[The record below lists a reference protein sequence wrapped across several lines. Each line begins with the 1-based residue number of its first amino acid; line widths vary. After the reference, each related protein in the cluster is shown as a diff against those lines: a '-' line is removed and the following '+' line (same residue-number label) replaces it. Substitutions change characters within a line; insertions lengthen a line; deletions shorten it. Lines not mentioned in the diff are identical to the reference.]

1 MENGNNVNTG
11 EGGSLKGHE
20 ELFITLVDHMLDAV
34 GIIGWDGTIKFI
46 NRAGAKLIGLEAAS
60 DCIGRNVF
68 EFIHPESVT
77 SVVRDIELIKEG
89 KRGGLTDYRVYRV
102 RTAAGEEKWVE
113 GIGTKIMFED
123 ASADLI
129 TIRDVTKRMRIEEE
143 LKRYHDDLENLVEE
157 RTADIRKINKRLRA
171 EIAERKQTEKSL
183 RESEE
188 RYKSVIENIGI
199 GVSLISPDMEIL
211 NLNTQMRK
219 WYPDV
224 DISTRPV
231 CYRSFNNPPREEVC
245 SYCPTYKTLQDGQLH
260 ESVTET
266 PSGSEIK
273 NYRIIS
279 SPIMDRNGN
288 VVAAIEMVEDIT
300 EKRKI
305 QEALSESENR
315 YRTIFE
321 TTASATMIIE
331 EDTTISLVNTELEK
345 QSGYSKAEL
354 EGKKSWTEFIHA
366 DDVERMRE
374 YHRLRRIDPNA
385 APRNYEFRFI
395 GREGDIRDVYL
406 TIAMIP
412 GTKKSVASFLDI
424 TERKRAEEALKRRER
439 ELEVKSHNLEELN
452 TALKVLLKQRE
463 KDKEELEGR
472 VLANVRQLVLPYMEK
487 LKKGDLDPDIMTCI
501 NIIEAN
507 LRDVTS
513 PFSQRLS
520 SKYLNFTPKELQIAN
535 LIKEGKTTKE
545 IAGLL
550 NTATGT
556 IDFHRNNI
564 RYKLDLKKRKANLRS
579 YLLTLT

>member
-1 MENGNNVNTG
+1 M
-11 EGGSLKGHE
+11 
-20 ELFITLVDHMLDAV
+20 
-34 GIIGWDGTIKFI
+34 
-46 NRAGAKLIGLEAAS
+46 
-60 DCIGRNVF
+60 
-68 EFIHPESVT
+68 
-77 SVVRDIELIKEG
+77 
-89 KRGGLTDYRVYRV
+89 
-102 RTAAGEEKWVE
+102 
-113 GIGTKIMFED
+113 
-123 ASADLI
+123 
-129 TIRDVTKRMRIEEE
+129 
-143 LKRYHDDLENLVEE
+143 
-157 RTADIRKINKRLRA
+157 
-171 EIAERKQTEKSL
+171 
-183 RESEE
+183 
-188 RYKSVIENIGI
+188 
-199 GVSLISPDMEIL
+199 SLISPDMEIL

-219 WYPDV
+219 WYPDI

-231 CYRSFNNPPREEVC
+231 CYKSFNNPPREEVC
-245 SYCPTYKTLQDGQLH
+245 SYCPTYKTLKDGRLH

-321 TTASATMIIE
+321 TTAAATMIVE

-345 QSGYSKAEL
+345 KSGYSKAEL
-354 EGKKSWTEFIHA
+354 EGKRSWTEFVHP
-366 DDVERMRE
+366 DDVEKMRE
-374 YHRLRRIDPNA
+374 YHHLRRIDQDA

-395 GREGDIRDVYL
+395 GREGDIRDVYM
-406 TIAMIP
+406 TVAMIP

-472 VLANVRQLVLPYMEK
+472 VLSNVRQLVLPYMEK
-487 LKKGDLDPDIMTCI
+487 LKKSSLDPDIMTCI
-501 NIIEAN
+501 NIIETN
-507 LRDVTS
+507 LQDVTS

-545 IAGLL
+545 IAELL
-550 NTATGT
+550 NTSTGT

-564 RYKLDLKKRKANLRS
+564 RNKLDLKKKKANLRS

>member
-11 EGGSLKGHE
+11 EGKSLKGHE
-20 ELFITLVDHMLDAV
+20 ELFITLVDRMLDAV

-46 NRAGAKLIGLEAAS
+46 NRAGAKLIGLEATS

-89 KRGGLTDYRVYRV
+89 KRGGSTDYRVYRV

-113 GIGTKIMFED
+113 GIGTKIMFEG

-129 TIRDVTKRMRIEEE
+129 TIRDVTKRMHIEEE
-143 LKRYHDDLENLVEE
+143 LKHHHDNLENLAEE
-157 RTADIRKINKRLRA
+157 RTAEMRKINKRLRA

-219 WYPDV
+219 WYPDI

-231 CYRSFNNPPREEVC
+231 CYKSFNNPPREEVC
-245 SYCPTYKTLQDGQLH
+245 SYCPTYKTLKDGRLH

-321 TTASATMIIE
+321 TTAAATMIVE

-345 QSGYSKAEL
+345 KSGYSKAEL
-354 EGKKSWTEFIHA
+354 EGKRSWTEFVHP
-366 DDVERMRE
+366 DDVEKMRE
-374 YHRLRRIDPNA
+374 YHHLRRIDQDA

-395 GREGDIRDVYL
+395 GREGDIRDVYM
-406 TIAMIP
+406 TVAMIP

-472 VLANVRQLVLPYMEK
+472 VLSNVRQLVLPYMEK
-487 LKKGDLDPDIMTCI
+487 LKKSSLDPDIMTCI
-501 NIIEAN
+501 NIIETN
-507 LRDVTS
+507 LQDVTS

-545 IAGLL
+545 IAELL
-550 NTATGT
+550 NTSTGT

-564 RYKLDLKKRKANLRS
+564 RNKLDLKKKKANLRS

>member
-1 MENGNNVNTG
+1 
-11 EGGSLKGHE
+11 
-20 ELFITLVDHMLDAV
+20 
-34 GIIGWDGTIKFI
+34 
-46 NRAGAKLIGLEAAS
+46 
-60 DCIGRNVF
+60 
-68 EFIHPESVT
+68 
-77 SVVRDIELIKEG
+77 
-89 KRGGLTDYRVYRV
+89 
-102 RTAAGEEKWVE
+102 
-113 GIGTKIMFED
+113 
-123 ASADLI
+123 
-129 TIRDVTKRMRIEEE
+129 
-143 LKRYHDDLENLVEE
+143 
-157 RTADIRKINKRLRA
+157 
-171 EIAERKQTEKSL
+171 
-183 RESEE
+183 
-188 RYKSVIENIGI
+188 
-199 GVSLISPDMEIL
+199 VSLISPDMEIL

-219 WYPDV
+219 WYPDI

-231 CYRSFNNPPREEVC
+231 CYKSFNNPPREEVC
-245 SYCPTYKTLQDGQLH
+245 SYCPTYKTLKDGRLH

-321 TTASATMIIE
+321 TTAAATMIVE

-345 QSGYSKAEL
+345 KSGYSKAEL
-354 EGKKSWTEFIHA
+354 EGKRSWTEFVHP
-366 DDVERMRE
+366 DDVEKMRE
-374 YHRLRRIDPNA
+374 YHHLRRIDQDA

-395 GREGDIRDVYL
+395 GREGDIRDVYM
-406 TIAMIP
+406 TVAMIP

-472 VLANVRQLVLPYMEK
+472 VLSNVRQLVLPYMEK
-487 LKKGDLDPDIMTCI
+487 LKKSSLDPDIMTCI
-501 NIIEAN
+501 NIIETN
-507 LRDVTS
+507 LQDVTS

-545 IAGLL
+545 IAELL
-550 NTATGT
+550 NTSTGT

-564 RYKLDLKKRKANLRS
+564 RNKLDLKKKKANLRS